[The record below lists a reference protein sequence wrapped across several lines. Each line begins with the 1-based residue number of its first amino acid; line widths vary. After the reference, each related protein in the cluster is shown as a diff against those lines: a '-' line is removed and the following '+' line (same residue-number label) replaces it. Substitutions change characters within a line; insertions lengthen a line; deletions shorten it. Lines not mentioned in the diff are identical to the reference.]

1 MCVSVHVIACRD
13 WSHDRFLLSCGDHVT
28 CLQAAAGFVSVLKE
42 LESFNNDTRQVCRKS
57 RRRLPSPQ
65 SGKIILCPEELF
77 PSLIKN
83 QSLLVTNFRALYSK
97 INQKNQG
104 LSG

>member
-1 MCVSVHVIACRD
+1 M
-13 WSHDRFLLSCGDHVT
+13 T

-42 LESFNNDTRQVCRKS
+42 LESFNNDTRQICRKS